1 MASQTDEKKDL
12 KMTRNRQLLIAASTI
27 AITAIAAT
35 PALAGGTAAGSNIVN
50 SVTVNYTVG
59 TVAQT
64 AINAS
69 NSFVV
74 DRKITLTVAPVGT
87 TTTSVSPGQLAAVT
101 TFTVANTSNATLDL
115 GLSIAQQTGSVA
127 PHGGTDNFDV
137 TGPALFLDTNGNNTY
152 EAGTDTAVSYLD
164 EILPDGQRTVFVVT
178 TIPVGRLTNDVAVVT
193 LTAQARD
200 GGTAGTQGA
209 VSTETSGANTALMDT
224 VLADTAGSTDAA
236 RDGLYSAKNDY
247 TVSAAALTVQK
258 ISTIISDPSNNTT
271 NPKMIPGAVVG
282 YCIQVTNAAGGADA
296 SSVTISDTLPS
307 QTTYDPTGG
316 IYVNGIVT
324 SGVCSGGTNTGTISG
339 STISATIATVAAGTT
354 RAIYFQTKIN

>member
-1 MASQTDEKKDL
+1 
-12 KMTRNRQLLIAASTI
+12 MTRNRQLFIAASTI
-27 AITAIAAT
+27 AITAIGAT
-35 PALAGGTAAGSNIVN
+35 PAFAGGTAAGSNIVN
-50 SVTVNYTVG
+50 NVTVNYTVG
-59 TVAQT
+59 AVAQT

-101 TFTVANTSNATLDL
+101 TFTVANTSNATLDF
-115 GLSIAQQTGSVA
+115 GLSVAQQTGGAA

-137 TGPALFLDTNGNNTY
+137 TGPSLFLDTNGNNTY

-164 EILPDGQRTVFVVT
+164 EIAPDAVRTVFVVS
-178 TIPVGRLTNDVAVVT
+178 TIPAGRLTNDVAVVT

-200 GGTAGTQGA
+200 GGTAGAQGA
-209 VSTETSGANTALMDT
+209 VSTETSGANTALIDT
-224 VLADTAGSTDAA
+224 VFADTAGATDAA
-236 RDGLYSAKNDY
+236 RDGLFSAKNDY
-247 TVSAAALTVQK
+247 TVSAAALSVQK
-258 ISTIISDPSNNTT
+258 VSTVISDPVNAT

-296 SSVTISDTLPS
+296 SAVSISDTLPS

-324 SGVCSGGTNTGTISG
+324 AGVCSGGTNTGTITG
-339 STISATIATVAAGTT
+339 STITATIATVAAGTT
-354 RAIYFQTKIN
+354 KTIYFQTKIN